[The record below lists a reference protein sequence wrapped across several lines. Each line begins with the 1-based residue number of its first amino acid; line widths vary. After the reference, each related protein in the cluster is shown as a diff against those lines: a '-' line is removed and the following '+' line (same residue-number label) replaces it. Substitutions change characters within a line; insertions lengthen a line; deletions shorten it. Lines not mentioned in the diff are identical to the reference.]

1 MTIDPKEIPV
11 PQMHAYL
18 LGSVS
23 PRPIAFVSTI
33 DKEGRVNLSPFSFFN
48 VFSANPPVVVFSPA
62 RKGRDNTVK
71 DTYLNVLEVPEAV
84 VNIVSYNMV
93 HQASLASAEYP
104 RGVNE
109 FEKAGFTQVPSALV
123 KPPRVGESPVS
134 MECRVNQ
141 VIELGSGGGAG
152 NLVICEVLLMH
163 IKDEV
168 LDEEGKIDPRK
179 VDAVARMGGDWYC
192 RANGEALFRLPQ
204 PWSKLGIGVDNL
216 PEVVRNSPVLTGSDL
231 ALLAG
236 ITELPAHLQQED
248 FSANPV
254 QHHKAKELLAR
265 GEIEKAW
272 EALVINHTTGG

>member
-1 MTIDPKEIPV
+1 MVVYPKEIPV

-48 VFSANPPVVVFSPA
+48 VFSANPPIIIFSPA

-84 VNIVSYNMV
+84 VNIVSYSMV

-109 FEKAGFTQVPSALV
+109 FEKAGFTAIPSELV
-123 KPPRVGESPVS
+123 RPPRVAESPVS

-204 PWSKLGIGVDNL
+204 PWNKLGIGVDQL
-216 PEVVRNSPVLTGSDL
+216 PEAIRKSTVLTGSDL
-231 ALLAG
+231 GMLAG
-236 ITELPAHLQQED
+236 ITEIPAHLKNKS
-248 FSANPV
+248 FSSDADR
-254 QHHKAKELLAR
+254 HLKAKQLLAN
-265 GEIEKAW
+265 GNVEKAW
-272 EALVINHTTGG
+272 EILALD

>member
-1 MTIDPKEIPV
+1 MVVRPKEIPV

-23 PRPIAFVSTI
+23 PRPIAFVSTV
-33 DKEGRVNLSPFSFFN
+33 DKEGRINLSPFSFFN
-48 VFSANPPVVVFSPA
+48 VFSANPPIVVFSPA

-71 DTYLNVLEVPEAV
+71 DTYLNILEVPEAV
-84 VNIVSYNMV
+84 VNIVSYSMV

-109 FEKAGFTQVPSALV
+109 FEKTGFTQVPSELV
-123 KPPRVGESPVS
+123 KPPRVAESPVS

-152 NLVICEVLLMH
+152 NLVICEVMLMH

-204 PWSKLGIGVDNL
+204 PGSKLGIGVDKL
-216 PEVVRNSPVLTGSDL
+216 PEAVRKSPVFTGTDL

-236 ITELPAHLQQED
+236 VTELPAHLQHKS
-248 FSANPV
+248 FSANPD
-254 QHHKAKELLAR
+254 HHRKAKELLAT

-272 EALVINHTTGG
+272 EALVVN

>member
-1 MTIDPKEIPV
+1 MIVNPKEVPV
-11 PQMHAYL
+11 PQLHAFL

-23 PRPIAFVSTI
+23 PRPIAFVSTV
-33 DKEGRVNLSPFSFFN
+33 DSQGKVNLSPFSFFN
-48 VFSANPPVVVFSPA
+48 VFSANPPILIFSPA

-84 VNIVSYNMV
+84 VNIVNYSMV
-93 HQASLASAEYP
+93 HQASLASAEYA

-109 FEKAGFTQVPSALV
+109 FEKSGLTAQPSERV
-123 KPPRVGESPVS
+123 RPPRVAESPVS

-168 LDEEGKIDPRK
+168 LDDEGKIDPRK

-204 PWSKLGIGVDNL
+204 PGNKLGIGVDSL
-216 PEVVRNSPVLTGSDL
+216 PEAVRNSTVLTGSDL
-231 ALLAG
+231 AVLAG
-236 ITELPAHLQQED
+236 VTEIPSQLQQKKFSSSPDKHLQ
-248 FSANPV
+248 
-254 QHHKAKELLAR
+254 AKELLTN

-272 EALVINHTTGG
+272 EALLDI